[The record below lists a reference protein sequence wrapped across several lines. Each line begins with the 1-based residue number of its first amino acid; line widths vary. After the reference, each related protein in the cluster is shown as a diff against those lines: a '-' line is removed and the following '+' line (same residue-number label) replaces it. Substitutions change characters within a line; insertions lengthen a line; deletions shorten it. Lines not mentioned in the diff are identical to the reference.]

1 MIRINKDIEKQ
12 LKELDINQ
20 VGSFFEEF
28 GAFTDNETEFILYY
42 KNDGVYLAHISEF
55 KVDGVLIRLKNEK

>member
-28 GAFTDNETEFILYY
+28 GAFTDDETEFILYY